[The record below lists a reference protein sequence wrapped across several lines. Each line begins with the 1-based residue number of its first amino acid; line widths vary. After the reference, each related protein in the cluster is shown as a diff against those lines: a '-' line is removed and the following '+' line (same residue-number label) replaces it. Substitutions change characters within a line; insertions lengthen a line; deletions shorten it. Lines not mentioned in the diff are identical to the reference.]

1 LIKAIVF
8 DFDGLIIDTETAW
21 YASYR
26 ESLSEQGF
34 EFPLEVFAKCVGTH
48 DHELIRY
55 FGELLGSAHT
65 VTQIRQR
72 AAEIHDVK
80 MNGAVAR
87 DGVREFLEEAG
98 RLGLRIGL
106 ATSSSRA
113 WIDRFLH
120 ALDLAK
126 FFEAIKTSDD
136 VTNIKPDPE
145 LYLHAVE
152 ALGVQPAEALA
163 FEDSLNGS
171 RAAVAAGLRCVIVPN
186 PVTEHLPFEKYD
198 LRIRSMGEHT
208 LEDIILRLN
217 VEE

>member
-1 LIKAIVF
+1 
-8 DFDGLIIDTETAW
+8 
-21 YASYR
+21 
-26 ESLSEQGF
+26 
-34 EFPLEVFAKCVGTH
+34 VFAKCIGTH
-48 DHELIRY
+48 DHELNRY
-55 FGELLGSAHT
+55 FGELLGSANA

-72 AAEIHDVK
+72 AAEIHDAK

-87 DGVREFLEEAG
+87 EGVREFLEEAG

-120 ALDLAK
+120 ILDLAK
-126 FFEAIKTSDD
+126 LFEAIKTSDD

-145 LYLHAVE
+145 LYLRVVE

-171 RAAVAAGLRCVIVPN
+171 RADCVV
-186 PVTEHLPFEKYD
+186 
-198 LRIRSMGEHT
+198 
-208 LEDIILRLN
+208 
-217 VEE
+217 